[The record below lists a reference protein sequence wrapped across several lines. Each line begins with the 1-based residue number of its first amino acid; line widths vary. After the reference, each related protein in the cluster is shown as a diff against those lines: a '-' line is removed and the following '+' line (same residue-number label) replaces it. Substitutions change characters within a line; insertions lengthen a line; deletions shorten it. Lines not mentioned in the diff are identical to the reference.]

1 LGRES
6 AEELLTALLEDAV
19 EVPLKRLIFER
30 TGGNPFFIEEIV
42 QADLRA
48 GEFIYEHPAATATC
62 RQTAAASGGSL
73 RQEQPLVPGMLDEPS
88 AGLHQ
93 PLLQARQRP
102 DSDPRRQR
110 QQKEIR
116 AEKAQHVV
124 HVVTSPLA
132 VSSPRDRLWLRKIS
146 RRSL

>member
-1 LGRES
+1 MRRHYVETSQNSRLFAAFGVFSRDNRHEWTNKSHYVQHGLNPLGRES

-62 RQTAAASGGSL
+62 RQTAAASGGS
-73 RQEQPLVPGMLDEPS
+73 PPGTTTS
-88 AGLHQ
+88 TG
-93 PLLQARQRP
+93 
-102 DSDPRRQR
+102 
-110 QQKEIR
+110 
-116 AEKAQHVV
+116 HVG
-124 HVVTSPLA
+124 
-132 VSSPRDRLWLRKIS
+132 
-146 RRSL
+146 